1 MRMVDYERDLDNYLD
16 EYNEEKV
23 RYLNKRVR
31 VVEKNGKKK
40 YDELLN
46 MEGVVTR
53 EGSNIGVLIDGRKN
67 ELSSYGVFWFKREE
81 LEILED
87 MEEDNMKGY
96 NYVVMAKFLDGCN
109 NKEYAFALYDEDEK
123 LIRGKGD
130 LVVVNAKHKD
140 NRTLCVVESIMSVE
154 AYNERDD
161 KATITSQVVGVV
173 NMDRYVAHVEEE
185 KRLKELAKKKLEIEK
200 ELEREI
206 NKRKSVEYYEAMAEK
221 YSDNPK
227 LAELVAELKGLG
239 L

>member
-1 MRMVDYERDLDNYLD
+1 MIDYERDLDDWLH
-16 EYNEEKV
+16 EYYYGDRIN
-23 RYLNKRVR
+23 YLNKRVK
-31 VVEKNGKKK
+31 VIKKNGKKG
-40 YDELLN
+40 YDDLLH
-46 MEGVVTR
+46 MEGTVIK
-53 EGSNIGVLIDGRKN
+53 EGSSSIGVAIDGKTN
-67 ELSSYGVFWFKREE
+67 KLSGFGVFWFKREE

-87 MEEDNMKGY
+87 MEDNNMKGY

-140 NRTLCVVESIMSVE
+140 NRMLCVVESIMSVE

-161 KATITSQVVGVV
+161 KTTITAQVVGVV
-173 NMDRYVAHVEEE
+173 NMDRYTAHVEEE